1 MVDSVSTIRPGL
13 WIALICVVLVILL
26 VAVAARDARR
36 KKEKAAERKEIV
48 EKAMAGVPPED
59 SSEID
64 VVWGEALKGIEN
76 LQSQLKDD
84 IRSLEEKLAAE
95 REEVQTKTE
104 ALKNLARQNRVPITL
119 YELYEG
125 MRHFNRKSR
134 EAQKA
139 DMEWHNKVGITQID
153 VVETVQV
160 VPGYE
165 IYFTLDDQSFLL
177 VGSHHRYSRL
187 SFVELSLFDQSDSQL
202 VTVRVRPDQRGQ
214 QLIADAVISMK
225 SGPWIQTF
233 LACRAK
239 MDVRHREVSLLA
251 EHRDVQQLKEK
262 FSIDAPSDGVSSSP
276 T

>member
-1 MVDSVSTIRPGL
+1 MVDSVSPIRPGL
-13 WIALICVVLVILL
+13 WIALICLVLVIVLMV
-26 VAVAARDARR
+26 VATRDARR
-36 KKEKAAERKEIV
+36 KKQKAVERKEIV
-48 EKAMAGVPPED
+48 EKAMAGVPPEN

-64 VVWGEALKGIEN
+64 VVWGAALKGIEN
-76 LQSQLKDD
+76 LQSQLKED
-84 IRSLEEKLAAE
+84 IRTLEENLAAE

-134 EAQKA
+134 EAQKS
-139 DMEWHNKVGITQID
+139 DMDWHNKVGITQID

-160 VPGYE
+160 APGFE
-165 IYFTLDDQSFLL
+165 IYFTLEDQQFLL

-187 SFVELSLFDQSDSQL
+187 SFIELTLFDQSDSQL

-262 FSIDAPSDGVSSSP
+262 FSIDAASEGA
-276 T
+276 